1 MPRPAGIPQS
11 HTGRLLPAFGGDFLT
26 GCRTTQNLVN
36 FVQSVCLAHIYAL
49 EWQTEIKIVGF
60 GDSIRMGLSD
70 AVNWASEK
78 AAAGAKMV
86 GEVASATKDAVVK
99 TAEVIASPL
108 ISTVAKEVPKP
119 ATLATTV
126 QGVNSSFT
134 DKVAYAW
141 KKTTDMATSLGTY
154 AAMLSPVAGGVVAAS
169 KLINVGHNLYQDKV
183 TGDRVQILDKD
194 KSITSVLKDSAWQTA
209 LTKSADGK
217 KPAENT
223 PSIDTDKL
231 IGGLPMAQSDNGST
245 RRIAKDEDLTA
256 HVTSDQWK
264 RIFSDMNTANVVPE
278 ALVDS
283 EGIMVRANNTPE
295 AAKEGEVK
303 VGAES
308 AIHDDKKGRVVKF
321 DAKNQ
326 HFQSRSEADKS
337 NVEVN
342 RTTGAVE
349 LTADGKGY
357 RVVGNMRIWDVNDN
371 QTVENEVGTKI
382 LKVFDKSHNL
392 MQIIDKE
399 NGTVRDFR
407 GDNEIVRG
415 KGKICDELRQWRDQR
430 RADRKASGLVL
441 GAAQDGIFMQD
452 KDGTAVVLQTDG
464 NAFFE
469 LSGGVKIWKDASDKY
484 YIIEAGKEPQPILDG
499 STGKA
504 VETQAREYLDLL
516 KGWANENTFT
526 RNGVKFTNDNG
537 KLNVEMEDK
546 TKLETGPDGLTLTA
560 PDRTVS
566 ALNTLTNEFTIG
578 EGDKKST
585 FKLDSEVVDT
595 PYVHTDELG
604 TKLKKTGDWVGHNLE
619 VKLADGTHYTAEG
632 NVYFADG
639 TVFHK
644 NGDVTAGSNV
654 RLAADIQEQQI
665 KQAASVLRN
674 AEAIADAV
682 KAKAASGLINYSLI
696 AQLEGSISQV
706 GALMAMFSGNDAIR
720 ARLAMVMASLE
731 SARSDAKTSFAANT
745 ALRATRDAAL
755 ATNKVKPESVALTT
769 GYNPELKMQFRIGK
783 IDRYAA

>member
-1 MPRPAGIPQS
+1 MPQGL
-11 HTGRLLPAFGGDFLT
+11 TGRLSPVFSGNFPT
-26 GCRTTQNLVN
+26 GCRPTQNFVK
-36 FVQSVCLAHIYAL
+36 FVQSVRPAHIYAL
-49 EWQTEIKIVGF
+49 EWHTEIKIVGF
-60 GDSIRMGLSD
+60 GDTIRMGLSD

-86 GEVASATKDAVVK
+86 SEVAEATKDAVVK
-99 TAEVIASPL
+99 TAEVIASPFV
-108 ISTVAKEVPKP
+108 STVAKELPKP
-119 ATLATTV
+119 ASLATTV

-154 AAMLSPVAGGVVAAS
+154 AALISPVAGGVVVAS

-209 LTKSADGK
+209 LTKSADAK
-217 KPAENT
+217 SPAETT

-231 IGGLPMAQSDNGST
+231 ISGLPMAQSDNGST
-245 RRIAKDEDLTA
+245 PRIARGSELTT
-256 HVTSDQWK
+256 HVSGDQWN
-264 RIFSDMNTANVVPE
+264 RIFSDMKTESVVPE
-278 ALVDS
+278 ATIDS
-283 EGIMVRANNTPE
+283 EGIMVRASNTPE
-295 AAKEGEVK
+295 TAKEGEVK
-303 VGAES
+303 VGAEV
-308 AIHDDKKGRVVKF
+308 AIHDDKKGRVVSF
-321 DAKNQ
+321 DAKAQ
-326 HFQSRSEADKS
+326 HFQAQSEADKS
-337 NVEVN
+337 KVEVN
-342 RTTGAVE
+342 RTTGDLN

-357 RVVGNMRIWDVNDN
+357 RVVGNTRIWDVNND
-371 QTVENEVGTKI
+371 QTVENEVGSKI

-392 MQIIDKE
+392 IQTFDKE
-399 NGTVRDFR
+399 SGLLRDFR

-415 KGKICDELRQWRDQR
+415 KGKICDELKQWRDQH
-430 RADRKASGLVL
+430 RANRKASGLVL
-441 GAAQDGIFMQD
+441 GAAKDGIFMED

-469 LSGGVKIWKDASDKY
+469 LAGGVKIWKDVNDKY
-484 YIIEAGKEPQPILDG
+484 FLIEAGKEPQAILDG
-499 STGKA
+499 STGKL
-504 VETQAREYLDLL
+504 VEAQAREYLDLL

-537 KLNVEMEDK
+537 TFNVELEDK
-546 TKLETGPDGLTLTA
+546 TKLETGPNGLNLRA
-560 PDRTVS
+560 PDRPVS
-566 ALNTLTNEFTIG
+566 NYNPLTKEFTIG
-578 EGDKKST
+578 EGNQKST
-585 FKLDSEVVDT
+585 FKTDSDDVET
-595 PYVHTDELG
+595 PYVRTDKFG
-604 TKLKKTGDWVGHNLE
+604 TTLNKTGDWVGHNLE
-619 VKLADGTHYTAEG
+619 VKLADGTHYTTEG
-632 NVYFADG
+632 NVHFADG
-639 TVFHK
+639 TTFHK
-644 NGDVTAGSNV
+644 NGDVTVGSNV

-755 ATNKVKPESVALTT
+755 ATNKVKPESVVLTSS
-769 GYNPELKMQFRIGK
+769 YNPELKMQFRIGK
-783 IDRYAA
+783 VDRYAA